1 MSFRVPQTS
10 KTASLA
16 IALMFHRLIG
26 MVPPYPGLKEVTGS
40 GSSSYRSTFY
50 SVELPPLEEKQASEN
65 AQPQPD
71 TSKGRMRARMF
82 WDPAKEEILRCQE
95 PWDKNRTISDLGHY
109 QRLCQSTQVA
119 LRAGKRLEKK
129 LKREERLLPLLE
141 PNPAVLGQMQ
151 KVRRQLPIMIITPLV
166 PKHPGHRGMEERS
179 SSQTVQLPP
188 LEEKQVSESPQP
200 LPDTSKGRMRA
211 RMFWD
216 PAEEEMLRC
225 QEPWDKN
232 RTISDLGHYQKLRQS
247 TQVALRAGK
256 KLEKKL
262 KREERLLPLLKLNPA
277 VLGQMQEVR
286 RQLLRLDR
294 QQRQQSIILQQTELI
309 INKKKQCEKK
319 CHRDEGQLRVS
330 TYSLRLGCSFLL
342 QPTGIAQIIKAVR
355 KDSESFELIKTFKLV
370 PWFD

>member
-26 MVPPYPGLKEVTGS
+26 MAHQGLVAGGPGAVGHKLGSAPGCKTVYQGGEDRGEAQVGQAVVIVAAECGKCSDKRKLTVLIVAAGAWVPPYPGLKEVTGS

-151 KVRRQLPIMIITPLV
+151 KVRRQL
-166 PKHPGHRGMEERS
+166 
-179 SSQTVQLPP
+179 
-188 LEEKQVSESPQP
+188 
-200 LPDTSKGRMRA
+200 
-211 RMFWD
+211 F
-216 PAEEEMLRC
+216 
-225 QEPWDKN
+225 
-232 RTISDLGHYQKLRQS
+232 
-247 TQVALRAGK
+247 
-256 KLEKKL
+256 
-262 KREERLLPLLKLNPA
+262 
-277 VLGQMQEVR
+277 
-286 RQLLRLDR
+286 RLDR
-294 QQRQQSIILQQTELI
+294 QQRQKNIILQQTELI
-309 INKKKQCEKK
+309 INKKEQCEKK
-319 CHRDEGQLRVS
+319 CHRDEGQLRVRGS
-330 TYSLRLGCSFLL
+330 SQKITSSKPEPSVSLKKS
-342 QPTGIAQIIKAVR
+342 
-355 KDSESFELIKTFKLV
+355 
-370 PWFD
+370 